1 MIKKVFALLLVFAMV
16 FGLAAC
22 GGGGSTPANN
32 GGNTTPANNGGNEV
46 APAAPQDTL
55 IIAIETE
62 GNDFD
67 PQNSGVLFSSSSV
80 IRNVYEPL
88 VRNDAEGNI
97 IPALAESWKFDDDK
111 GGITFNLRK
120 GVKFH
125 NGETFTSDDVIFS
138 WQERFA
144 SSATGAKEALF
155 DFVNMK
161 AIDEYT
167 IYLPFKKLASD
178 CLHDLTQSK
187 YCIMNRKATTEFGDK
202 IGTNPCGTGAYK
214 MVNWVQGDRYELE
227 ANNDYWGGKPRLQ
240 KITIRIIKEQSQAQ
254 IELENGKVDA
264 VLFNTA
270 TNDVV
275 RAMNGEI
282 EGIQVI
288 PIFNGINA
296 LQFNFRK
303 ETVANKLV
311 RQAIAAAIDKDAVS
325 KGDSLGL
332 NVPAYQTTIP
342 GYISYID
349 EYNTTKPNGYDL
361 EKAKQLIKEAGY
373 ENGLTLEL
381 YSDNGTLASK
391 DGQLL
396 KNMLE
401 KIGITLNLNPNE
413 AGTFVPTILKG
424 DANDCYLSQA
434 INDYT
439 GSPIQRFRTTVDPS
453 YSPDWDG
460 SGTTGTYSEM
470 YDLLREAE
478 TTYEDDAKLAQILKK
493 MNEMETEACYVV
505 PLNTMNI
512 YLSCKEGLHIQ
523 YRFVDPFFYNWYF
536 E

>member
-1 MIKKVFALLLVFAMV
+1 MVKKVFALLLVLAMV
-16 FGLAAC
+16 LGLAAC
-22 GGGGSTPANN
+22 GGGTTPANN
-32 GGNTTPANNGGNEV
+32 GNTTPANNSGNDV
-46 APAAPQDTL
+46 APAGPQDTL

-97 IPALAESWKFDDDK
+97 IPALAKDWKFDDDK
-111 GGITFNLRK
+111 NGITFYLRE

-125 NGETFTSDDVIFS
+125 NGETFTADDVIFS

-144 SSATGAKEALF
+144 SSATGSKEALF
-155 DFVNMK
+155 DFVNMEK
-161 AIDEYT
+161 RGDYE
-167 IYLPFKKLASD
+167 IYLPFKKQASD

-187 YCIMNRKATTEFGDK
+187 YCIMNRKATTEYGDK

-227 ANNDYWGGKPRLQ
+227 ANNDYWQGKPRLQ
-240 KITIRIIKEQSQAQ
+240 KITIRIIKEPSQSQ

-270 TNDVV
+270 TNDVL
-275 RAMNGEI
+275 RAMNGELK
-282 EGIQVI
+282 GIQVI

-303 ETVANKLV
+303 DKVANKLV
-311 RQAIAAAIDKDAVS
+311 RQAIAAAIDKDAIS

-332 NVPAYQTTIP
+332 NKPAYQTTIP

-361 EKAKQLIKEAGY
+361 DKAKEYLKQAGY

-381 YSDNGTLASK
+381 YSDNGSLANK

-401 KIGITLNLNPNE
+401 KIGITLNLHPNE
-413 AGTFVPTILKG
+413 AGTFVPIVLKG
-424 DANDCYLSQA
+424 DENDCYLSQA

-478 TTYEDDAKLAQILKK
+478 TNYDDEAKLAETLKK
-493 MNEMETEACYVV
+493 MNQMETEACYVV

-523 YRFVDPFFYNWYF
+523 YRFVDPFFFNWYF